1 MSNREELIRN
11 HKGGSVY
18 LYTQGEREGK
28 IQGSAEFSQ
37 YSSVRDA
44 EDNGVD
50 VLALVNA
57 KLRAIAVNAAAGIS
71 NSDGVVSLKS
81 INAEIEDTAL
91 QMASGSLPLE
101 AGQEKLKLLIAR
113 KAARKNK

>member
-1 MSNREELIRN
+1 MSNRETLIAQNEAR
-11 HKGGSVY
+11 KIF

-37 YSSVRDA
+37 YSSIRDA